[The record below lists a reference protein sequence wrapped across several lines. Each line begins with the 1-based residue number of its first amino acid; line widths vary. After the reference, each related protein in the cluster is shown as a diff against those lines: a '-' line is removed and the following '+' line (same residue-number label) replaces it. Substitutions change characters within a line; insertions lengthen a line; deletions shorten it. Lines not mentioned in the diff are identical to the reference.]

1 MAEMLSV
8 VMPVYNTG
16 PELLDRSVGSL
27 TAQTY
32 KNLEI
37 ILVDDGSGTETAERL
52 EQLAAGDARVR
63 LIRQE
68 NRGASAARNT
78 GIREAGGRF
87 LTMMDADDCIAPEA
101 YERVV
106 SGLLRSGAGAGV
118 FGWRRVSPDGRAQ
131 AFPVIR
137 GRKAAL
143 ITPERLLPAVL
154 AGDHFRGGGF
164 PWNKVWD
171 LSGIGKAELFDE
183 DLFSY
188 EDKLWCVRMYQK
200 CGKILLLPELYYT
213 YYQAEQGLSKMEQS
227 GRDAAARKRAN
238 AVKAYERILKLVPQG
253 SAAFFAAEAFR
264 RKTIAM
270 GVLKNTIRLPEAK
283 KKGGSRA

>member
-131 AFPVIR
+131 AFPVIGGNR
-137 GRKAAL
+137 PAVIK
-143 ITPERLLPAVL
+143 PERLLPAVL
-154 AGDHFRGGGF
+154 AGDHLRGGGF

-171 LSGIGKAELFDE
+171 LSVTGKADLFDE

-238 AVKAYERILKLVPQG
+238 AVEAYGRMLDILPEYPL
-253 SAAFFAAEAFR
+253 ARFAAGFFR
-264 RKTIAM
+264 TKTIMM
-270 GVLKNTIRLPEAK
+270 GVLKGAEK
-283 KKGGSRA
+283 MKHSRGKVI